1 MIKNFIAVCTLLV
14 SSILVAQEGTS
25 SPYSFYGI
33 GDVRFAGTI
42 ENRSMGGISMIP
54 DSIHINLQNPAMYS
68 DLKLTNFS
76 VAGSFAPNEIKTFS
90 QTEKS
95 QRTTL
100 DYIAVG
106 LPLKRF
112 GLGFGLIPFS
122 SVGYRLDNR
131 SVPNQRTLNTGTGGL
146 NKAFVGVGFKI
157 NKNFSAGL
165 EFQYNFGTVETNSV
179 TENDNVQYSTIE
191 RNTSY
196 INGANFNIGVAYQ
209 RKVNKKI
216 SLFSALAFSPSASL
230 TNKSEREIALI
241 QAPQLSPSLITD
253 IENKLNLPSKLTFG
267 VGIGQATKWTVG
279 AEVSFKENSKFTNRL
294 PDITNVTFNNGIKYN
309 LGGYFIPKYNSYT
322 NYLNRIVYKAGL
334 RYENTGL
341 VINNKT
347 ITDAAFTLGLSLPLK
362 NTFSSLNLSFERGSR
377 GTTAN
382 NLVRENY
389 NLFSVGLSFN
399 DRWFVKRK
407 YN

>member
-1 MIKNFIAVCTLLV
+1 MIKNFIAALFLLV
-14 SSILVAQEGTS
+14 TTISFAQEGTA

-68 DLKLTNFS
+68 NLKLTNFS
-76 VAGSFAPNEIKTFS
+76 VAGSFATNEIKTYS

-131 SVPNQRTLNTGTGGL
+131 PSATERKINTGTGGL
-146 NKAFVGVGFKI
+146 NKAFIGVGFKI

-165 EFQYNFGTVETNSV
+165 EFQYNFGTVETNSI
-179 TENDNVQYSTIE
+179 TEITAVQYSSLE
-191 RNTSY
+191 RNSSF
-196 INGANFNIGVAYQ
+196 INGANFNFGLAYQ
-209 RKVNKKI
+209 RKINKKVD
-216 SLFSALAFSPSASL
+216 LFSSLTFSPSANL
-230 TNKSEREIALI
+230 TNKSEREIGLI
-241 QAPQLSPSLITD
+241 QSPQLNPSQIT
-253 IENKLNLPSKLTFG
+253 EFESKLNLPAKVSL
-267 VGIGQATKWTVG
+267 GIGFGQLTKWSAG
-279 AEVSFKENSKFTNRL
+279 AEVTFKENSTFTNRL
-294 PDITNVTFNNGIKYN
+294 PDINNVNYKNGTKIS
-309 LGGYFIPKYNSYT
+309 LGGYYIPKFNSYT
-322 NYLNRIVYKAGL
+322 NYFSRIVYKGGL

-362 NTFSSLNLSFERGSR
+362 NTFSSLNLSFEHGSR

-389 NLFSVGLSFN
+389 NLFSIGLSFN

>member
-1 MIKNFIAVCTLLV
+1 MIKNFIAVLTLLV

-76 VAGSFAPNEIKTFS
+76 VAGSFARNDIKTFS

-112 GLGFGLIPFS
+112 GVGFGLIPFS

-131 SVPNQRTLNTGTGGL
+131 SVPNQRTLNTGTGGI
-146 NKAFVGVGFKI
+146 NKAFLGVGFKI

-165 EFQYNFGTVETNSV
+165 EFQYNFGTVETNSI
-179 TENDNVQYSTIE
+179 TENDNIQYSTIE

-196 INGANFNIGVAYQ
+196 INGANFNIGLAYQ
-209 RKVNKKI
+209 HKLYKKV
-216 SLFSALAFSPSASL
+216 SLFSALSYSPSASL
-230 TNKSEREIALI
+230 SNKSEREIALI
-241 QAPQLSPSLITD
+241 QSPQLNPSLITEL
-253 IENKLNLPSKLTFG
+253 ENKLNLPSKLTFG
-267 VGIGQATKWTVG
+267 AGIGQAAKWTVG

-294 PDITNVTFNNGIKYN
+294 PDITNVTFKNGTKYSV
-309 LGGYFIPKYNSYT
+309 GGYYIPNYNSYT

-341 VINNKT
+341 IINNKT
-347 ITDAAFTLGLSLPLK
+347 ITDAAFTVGLSLPLK
-362 NTFSSLNLSFERGSR
+362 NTFSSLNLSFEHGSR

-399 DRWFVKRK
+399 DKWFVKRK

>member
-1 MIKNFIAVCTLLV
+1 MIKNFIAVLFIFVTTL
-14 SSILVAQEGTS
+14 SFGQEGTA

-33 GDVRFAGTI
+33 GDVRFSGTV

-68 DLKLTNFS
+68 NLKLTNFS
-76 VAGSFAPNEIKTFS
+76 VAGSLAQNEIKTYA

-95 QRTTL
+95 QRTTV

-106 LPLKRF
+106 LPFKKF

-122 SVGYRLDNR
+122 SVGYRLDNFNAANER
-131 SVPNQRTLNTGTGGL
+131 VINTGTGGI

-157 NKNFSAGL
+157 NKQFSAGV
-165 EFQYNFGTVETNSV
+165 EFQYNFGTIETNNI
-179 TENDNVQYSTIE
+179 TEITGVQYTTVE
-191 RNTSY
+191 RNSSF
-196 INGANFNIGVAYQ
+196 INGVNFNIGVAYQ
-209 RKVNKKI
+209 RKINKKTN
-216 SLFSALAFSPSASL
+216 FYSALTYSPTASL
-230 TNKSEREIALI
+230 VNKSEREIALV
-241 QAPQLSPSLITD
+241 QSPQINPSIITTF
-253 IENKLNLPSKLTFG
+253 ENKLNLPSKVVLG
-267 VGIGQATKWTVG
+267 VGVGELTKWGAG
-279 AEVSFKENSKFTNRL
+279 AEVTFKENSKFTNRL
-294 PDITNVTFNNGIKYN
+294 VDINNVSYKNATKVSF
-309 LGGYFIPKYNSYT
+309 GGYYIPKFNSYT
-322 NYLNRIVYKAGL
+322 NYFSRMVYKAGL

-347 ITDAAFTLGLSLPLK
+347 ITDAAFTLGISLPLK
-362 NTFSSLNLSFERGSR
+362 NTFSSLNLSFEHGSR

-389 NLFSVGLSFN
+389 NLFSIGLSFN

>member
-196 INGANFNIGVAYQ
+196 INGTNFNIGVAYQ
-209 RKVNKKI
+209 RKINKKI

-267 VGIGQATKWTVG
+267 AGIGQATKWTVG